1 MGFALGKHILH
12 KDKTSQQGT
21 CEQQVTNQND
31 SKITD
36 AQPAAEAVN

>member
-31 SKITD
+31 LK
-36 AQPAAEAVN
+36 